1 MVGSVWIMPVFLVLI
16 PMALIFLPA
25 KANGDPFDLYGDAIG
40 FDIYRNGEVIG
51 EHVTTFSAEA
61 RTWLFNRERTW
72 KSPFFYSCPSVSLSF
87 RRSMAVSKTYRPRVS
102 TDDDGS
108 RYAIDADR
116 RSGFL
121 RVVHHNNQY
130 QIWRS
135 IFPTN
140 HWNKHVTSETRV
152 LNTIT
157 GNINGKRTRITP
169 ARREGVDTPR
179 GKVMATRYDY
189 DGDLTDTSAWY
200 DDQGRWVKLRF
211 KGRDGSTIEYRCR
224 GCAEKGGVRT
234 VWITGGGGGIGAAL
248 AKSHADDGQ
257 PLVYRAG
264 CAEIAVSPISLG
276 AIQPH
281 VCDITDVEAVK
292 DCVEVIGPID
302 QADL

>member
-51 EHVTTFSAEA
+51 EHVTTFKRRGADLVVQS
-61 RTWLFNRERTW
+61 RTDMEITI
-72 KSPFFYSCPSVSLSF
+72 FFIPVHRF
-87 RRSMAVSKTYRPRVS
+87 RYRSEEVWRFRKLIALGVEI
-102 TDDDGS
+102 DDDGS

-130 QIWRS
+130 QIKGS

-157 GNINGKRTRITP
+157 GNINKVTITP

-179 GKVMATRYDY
+179 GMVMATRYDY

-224 GCAEKGGVRT
+224 GCAEKGR
-234 VWITGGGGGIGAAL
+234 
-248 AKSHADDGQ
+248 
-257 PLVYRAG
+257 
-264 CAEIAVSPISLG
+264 E
-276 AIQPH
+276 
-281 VCDITDVEAVK
+281 
-292 DCVEVIGPID
+292 
-302 QADL
+302 